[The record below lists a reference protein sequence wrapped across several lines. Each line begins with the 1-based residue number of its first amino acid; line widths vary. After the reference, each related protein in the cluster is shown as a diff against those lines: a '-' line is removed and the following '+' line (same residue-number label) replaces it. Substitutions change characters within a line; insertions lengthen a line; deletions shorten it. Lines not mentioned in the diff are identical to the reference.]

1 MTITM
6 TRLFLALAA
15 GFLVANTALA
25 DDIRTERVQFHK
37 GASSA
42 TVEGQIKGRESVD
55 YLLGAREG
63 QSMNVSMA
71 TDNRSSYFNIIAPG
85 KANEAIFVGSIAG
98 NQFEGTL
105 PASGDYK
112 IRVYLMRNA
121 ARRDETA
128 KYRLEMIIN

>member
-1 MTITM
+1 M
-6 TRLFLALAA
+6 TRLFLSFLAA
-15 GFLVANTALA
+15 ALVANTALA
-25 DDIRTERVQFHK
+25 GDMRTERVQFHK
-37 GASSA
+37 GANSA
-42 TVEGQIKGRESVD
+42 TVEGHIKGRESVD

-71 TDNRSSYFNIIAPG
+71 TDNGSNHFNIIPPG
-85 KANEAIFVGSIAG
+85 KANEAIFVGSTSG

-112 IRVYLMRNA
+112 VRVYLMRNA

-128 KYRLEMIIN
+128 KYRLEMIID

>member
-1 MTITM
+1 M
-6 TRLFLALAA
+6 TRLFLSLAA
-15 GFLVANTALA
+15 GVLVANTALA
-25 DDIRTERVQFHK
+25 GDIRTERVQFHK

-42 TVEGQIKGRESVD
+42 TVEGQIKGRETVD
-55 YLLGAREG
+55 YVLGARQG

-71 TDNRSSYFNIIAPG
+71 TDNGSSYFNIIPPG
-85 KANEAIFVGSIAG
+85 KADEAIFVGSMSG

-112 IRVYLMRNA
+112 IRAYLMRNA

-128 KYRLEMIIN
+128 KYRLEMIID